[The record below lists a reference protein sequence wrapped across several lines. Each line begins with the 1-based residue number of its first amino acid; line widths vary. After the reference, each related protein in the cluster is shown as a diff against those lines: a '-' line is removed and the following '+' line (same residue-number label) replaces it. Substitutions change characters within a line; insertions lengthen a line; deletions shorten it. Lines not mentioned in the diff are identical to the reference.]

1 MSKKHKVKH
10 PKRKQ
15 LGSLKYQIS
24 QLRLEPFDQKSKKPM
39 SVSTVKQYKK
49 HAQEF
54 GAWCKAHYKCKTVDA
69 CKKHIQDYSDYL
81 CASGKSASTVHTY
94 LAGVCRVMDVPLETI
109 QKPLRVTAD
118 NTRSRGMKAVDSR
131 SDSGRE
137 ASPRLYDFASI
148 VGIRR
153 NEYLHLGPD
162 DLAWDDFGNPCV
174 LVRKGKGGKRQLQR
188 ILPEELPAIKA
199 VFDNPADANHLFSKT
214 EMSNKIDLHH
224 LRALRAQQMYK
235 YYLNRIQNEK
245 GYREQLV
252 AEVKHVWEQD
262 DDARKE
268 NGYRVKRW
276 SDMKVTEQYIL
287 RGNNRKLAKKHGLP
301 VAYDRL
307 ALLAV
312 SIFNLSHW
320 RHDVTVAN
328 YLLAV

>member
-39 SVSTVKQYKK
+39 PVSTVKQYKK
-49 HAQEF
+49 HTQEF
-54 GAWCKAHYKCKTVDA
+54 GAWCKERYKCKTVNE

-81 CASGKSASTVHTY
+81 RASGKSASTIHTY
-94 LAGVCRVMDVPLETI
+94 LAGVCRVLDVPLDTI
-109 QKPLRVTAD
+109 NKPIRVVAD
-118 NTRSRGMKAVDSR
+118 NTRSHGTKAVDER
-131 SDSGRE
+131 KDAGRE
-137 ASPRLYDFASI
+137 VSPRLYDFASI

-153 NEYLHLGPD
+153 NEYLHLTPD
-162 DLAWDDFGNPCV
+162 DLVFDDFGHPCV
-174 LVRKGKGGKRQLQR
+174 LVRKGKGGKRQRQR

-199 VFDNPADANHLFSKT
+199 VFDNPATPEHLFSKS

-224 LRALRAQQMYK
+224 LRALRAQQMYR
-235 YYLNRIQNEK
+235 YYLDKIENTP
-245 GYREQLV
+245 GYREQLI
-252 AEVKHVWEQD
+252 AEIRHIWEHD
-262 DDARKE
+262 DTRKE
-268 NGYRVKRW
+268 NGYRAKRW
-276 SDMKVTEQYIL
+276 SDMKVTGNYIL

-312 SIFNLSHW
+312 SIFHLSHW

>member
-24 QLRLEPFDQKSKKPM
+24 QLRLEPSEQKNKKPM
-39 SVSTVKQYKK
+39 SSSAVKQYKK

-54 GAWCKAHYKCKTVDA
+54 GVWCKERYKCKTVDE

-81 CASGKSASTVHTY
+81 RASGKSASTIHTY
-94 LAGVCRVMDVPLETI
+94 LAGVCRVMDVPLDAI
-109 QKPLRVTAD
+109 SKPIRVVAH
-118 NTRSRGMKAVDSR
+118 NTRSRGVKPVDER
-131 SDSGRE
+131 KDAGRD

-153 NEYLHLGPD
+153 NEYLHLTPD
-162 DLAWDDFGNPCV
+162 DLVFDDFGNPCI

-188 ILPEELPAIKA
+188 ILPEELEKVKA
-199 VFDNPADANHLFSKT
+199 VFDNPATPEHLFSKG
-214 EMSNKIDLHH
+214 EMNNKIDLHH
-224 LRALRAQQMYK
+224 LRALRAQQMYR
-235 YYLNRIQNEK
+235 YYLDKIENTP
-245 GYREQLV
+245 GYREQLI
-252 AEVKHVWEQD
+252 AEIRHIWEHD
-262 DDARKE
+262 DESRKE
-268 NGYRVKRW
+268 NGYKAKRW
-276 SDMKVTEQYIL
+276 SDMKVTGNYIL

-301 VAYDRL
+301 LQYDRL

-312 SIFNLSHW
+312 SIFHLSHW

-328 YLLAV
+328 YLLVV

>member
-24 QLRLEPFDQKSKKPM
+24 QLRVAPSGQKRKKSM
-39 SVSTVKQYKK
+39 SSNTVKQYKK
-49 HAQEF
+49 HTQEF
-54 GAWCKAHYKCKTVDA
+54 GAWCKEHYKCKTVDA

-81 CASGKSASTVHTY
+81 RASGKSASTIHTY
-94 LAGVCRVMDVPLETI
+94 LAGVCRVLDVPFDTI
-109 QKPLRVTAD
+109 NKPIRVVAH
-118 NTRSRGMKAVDSR
+118 NTRSRSTKAVDRR

-137 ASPRLYDFASI
+137 ASPRLYDFACI

-153 NEYLHLGPD
+153 AEYLHLAPD
-162 DLAWDDFGNPCV
+162 DLVFDDFGHPCV

-188 ILPEELPAIKA
+188 ILPDELPTIKA
-199 VFDNPADANHLFSKT
+199 VFDNPATPEHLFSKS
-214 EMSNKIDLHH
+214 EMNNKIDLHH
-224 LRALRAQQMYK
+224 LRALRAQKMYR
-235 YYLNRIQNEK
+235 YYLDRIENET
-245 GYREQLV
+245 GYRTQLIN
-252 AEVKHVWEQD
+252 EIRHTWEQD

-268 NGYRVKRW
+268 NGYRAKRW
-276 SDMKVTEQYIL
+276 SDMKVTGNYVL
-287 RGNNRKLAKKHGLP
+287 RGNNRKLAQKHGLP
-301 VAYDRL
+301 LQYDRL

-312 SIFNLSHW
+312 SIFHLSHW